1 MKSRKAKK
9 QKKTNFAMKL
19 LIFFFVLYA
28 GYTLTSQQIQ
38 IQKKIEENTALENE
52 IASQTIQNEELQEM
66 LENTDN
72 EEYYAKIARDDL
84 GYISNGE
91 RLFIDISSM

>member
-1 MKSRKAKK
+1 MKNRKAKK
-9 QKKTNFAMKL
+9 QKKTSFTIKL

-52 IASQTIQNEELQEM
+52 IASQIIQNEELQEM
-66 LENTDN
+66 LDNTDN

>member
-1 MKSRKAKK
+1 MKNVKKAKT
-9 QKKTNFAMKL
+9 QKMNFATKL

-38 IQKKIEENTALENE
+38 IQKKIEENASLEKE
-52 IASQTIQNEELQEM
+52 IESQIIDNQELQEM
-66 LENTDN
+66 LDNTDN
-72 EEYYAKIARDDL
+72 DEYYAKIAREDL